1 MLLFNMHNLLF
12 NLSVSAS
19 FGFWI
24 YGSLP
29 SQVCQ
34 LRSLDC
40 IFFISFPED
49 SSLPLSLNH
58 KLRFKHFSC
67 SCISIFMSYFRA
79 ALLRYCRSALQNQ
92 ADGNNI
98 RSLEFHIR
106 FKHTT
111 DNPLVLSHL
120 RSLSRHKKCIL
131 MPKDL
136 FRWKKT

>member
-1 MLLFNMHNLLF
+1 MQLFNMHNLLF
-12 NLSVSAS
+12 NLTISAS

-29 SQVCQ
+29 SQDRWTV
-34 LRSLDC
+34 
-40 IFFISFPED
+40 FFINFPED

-67 SCISIFMSYFRA
+67 SFISIFMSYFRA

-98 RSLEFHIR
+98 RSLEFHVR
-106 FKHTT
+106 FY
-111 DNPLVLSHL
+111 
-120 RSLSRHKKCIL
+120 
-131 MPKDL
+131 
-136 FRWKKT
+136 